1 MDLDSQS
8 LLVHSLL
15 SFLSIII
22 NHYKIKIIFGCKS
35 KVVVSNLQSGA
46 QGSFK
51 NGSTWGAIAPGMEYF
66 TIDGNFS
73 LTITQDVLTQLQV
86 GGLIVS
92 GQNYTIESVYIK

>member
-35 KVVVSNLQSGA
+35 KVAVYCKSGRRSRNAANILVKKGFKVYNLDKGILDWKEL
-46 QGSFK
+46 GKEISF
-51 NGSTWGAIAPGMEYF
+51 
-66 TIDGNFS
+66 
-73 LTITQDVLTQLQV
+73 
-86 GGLIVS
+86 
-92 GQNYTIESVYIK
+92 

>member
-1 MDLDSQS
+1 
-8 LLVHSLL
+8 
-15 SFLSIII
+15 
-22 NHYKIKIIFGCKS
+22 
-35 KVVVSNLQSGA
+35 
-46 QGSFK
+46 
-51 NGSTWGAIAPGMEYF
+51 MEYF

>member
-35 KVVVSNLQSGA
+35 KVSRLFPLPDAFQACGWQQQGFRAEYA
-46 QGSFK
+46 Q
-51 NGSTWGAIAPGMEYF
+51 PR
-66 TIDGNFS
+66 
-73 LTITQDVLTQLQV
+73 
-86 GGLIVS
+86 
-92 GQNYTIESVYIK
+92 